1 MRATGMAWKT
11 PFPQS
16 RMPASIDIS
25 IKLVVCLSDGDY
37 QNEAAAGALAPP
49 AHLTRMTQISDPPN
63 STCKRLM
70 VNQRHCGIAG
80 DSWNLDEG
88 GGPELG

>member
-1 MRATGMAWKT
+1 MLHTT
-11 PFPQS
+11 
-16 RMPASIDIS
+16 
-25 IKLVVCLSDGDY
+25 LY
-37 QNEAAAGALAPP
+37 QTRGVSTTVTVNDDSLNEDVAGALAPP

-63 STCKRLM
+63 STDKRLM

-88 GGPELG
+88 GGPKLG

>member
-1 MRATGMAWKT
+1 MRHTTLCKT
-11 PFPQS
+11 
-16 RMPASIDIS
+16 R
-25 IKLVVCLSDGDY
+25 VVSTTIPVDDDSL
-37 QNEAAAGALAPP
+37 NEDAAGALAPP

-63 STCKRLM
+63 STDKRLM